1 MNDYL
6 KIPMSEVG
14 QPWKQRKIQE
24 KKEKKKG
31 KLQAFAE
38 FRRKGALAKG
48 T

>member
-1 MNDYL
+1 
-6 KIPMSEVG
+6 MSEVG
-14 QPWKQRKIQE
+14 QPWKQRKTQE
-24 KKEKKKG
+24 KEKKMG